1 MQSSSAR
8 TRRVTGSQGTRAQ
21 SPPEFNALS
30 PSRGQI
36 HRLRNPHPYHRR
48 VQCLGRAAADR
59 AGKRQDFT
67 RPAQSM
73 RAHALSNTPGSPGG
87 PNLPPLRACART
99 QPSAAAG
106 PRCRRDSSACSTA
119 ARAAWS
125 PSIAPMR
132 GLYEALGLDIVRGIG
147 VATGMYRSAGPVACS
162 CSTHP
167 PTTTSPVAPDRGRDA
182 HLQLVKVRAAAAGL
196 ADVYDR

>member
-87 PNLPPLRACART
+87 PNLPPMRACART

-132 GLYEALGLDIVRGIG
+132 GLYEALGLDIVRGI
-147 VATGMYRSAGPVACS
+147 ARRPRADE
-162 CSTHP
+162 
-167 PTTTSPVAPDRGRDA
+167 TSGLSSRFQPAA
-182 HLQLVKVRAAAAGL
+182 QLDHRRRVPLAAGRARYL
-196 ADVYDR
+196 ASV